1 MKMCKDLFFCSGK
14 SHMKAVGILDLI
26 QIFVPD
32 CLFPCRREPV
42 YGAGGLDQGL
52 LDWWIDG
59 SAL

>member
-32 CLFPCRREPV
+32 YLFPCRREPV
-42 YGAGGLDQGL
+42 HGAGGLD
-52 LDWWIDG
+52 
-59 SAL
+59 